1 MGLCFFFIIF
11 FTVVGMKHA
20 RKKNITYSKILYSRY
35 KIQFCF
41 YILSNILLFR
51 HDHNLNSI
59 RYVQKWA
66 RYHS

>member
-1 MGLCFFFIIF
+1 MDLCFLLIF
-11 FTVVGMKHA
+11 FTAVDMKHA

-51 HDHNLNSI
+51 LDHNLNSI
-59 RYVQKWA
+59 RYVQK
-66 RYHS
+66 